1 MAKDRLDVILVSK
14 GLFDSREKARAITKI
29 ISEFDRQ
36 GVKHYISK
44 LWAGDYMSL
53 DNPRLIIDRKQNLS
67 EYCAN
72 TCQNHDRFRNELI
85 RAQENEI
92 KLIILIEH
100 SNRIKSIDEVETWEN
115 PRRKVKSRVWVE
127 DTLTTDGNG
136 EEYWI
141 AGHYETAEI
150 ETKAMT
156 GKTLA
161 QVMRTQ
167 ERKYGCKFM
176 FCDKLHTGKRII
188 EILGGECID

>member
-1 MAKDRLDVILVSK
+1 M
-14 GLFDSREKARAITKI
+14 GLTIQIDSREKTRAIAKI
-29 ISEFDRQ
+29 ISEFERR
-36 GVKHYISK
+36 GIKHYISK

-67 EYCAN
+67 EICAN
-72 TCQNHDRFRNELI
+72 VCQHHERFRNELI
-85 RAQENEI
+85 RAQEHGI

-100 SNRIKSIDEVETWEN
+100 SNQIKSIDDVETWKN
-115 PRRKVKSRVWVE
+115 PRRYVKSKAWVDDALAIDE
-127 DTLTTDGNG
+127 NG

-141 AGHYETAEI
+141 VGHWKTVVK

-167 ERKYGCKFM
+167 ERKYGCRFM
-176 FCDKLHTGKRII
+176 FCDKLHTGQRII
-188 EILGGECID
+188 EILGGDKID